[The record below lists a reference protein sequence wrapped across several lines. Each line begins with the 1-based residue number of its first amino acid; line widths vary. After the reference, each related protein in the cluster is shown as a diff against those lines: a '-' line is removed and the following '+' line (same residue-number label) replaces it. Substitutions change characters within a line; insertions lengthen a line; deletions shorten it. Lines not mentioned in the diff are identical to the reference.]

1 MKLSM
6 LALAT
11 VSALAFSAAHA
22 EETITLYTSQAPEQA
37 QETVDAFEAANPD
50 IKVNWTRNGTSAL
63 MNVMRAEIEAGNIQ
77 PDVLLVADPI
87 NLGTLKA
94 EGHLMAYPDA
104 PVDGYDQAAYD
115 KDMTYFGTK
124 AITTG
129 IAYNTDIA
137 EPVES
142 WNDLLVED
150 NRGMIAVP
158 SPLYSGAALNHLH
171 ALINAPEIGW
181 SFYEGLND
189 LDIVPEGGNG
199 PATKA
204 VASGMAK
211 YAILVDANTLRAK
224 ADGSPVD
231 YIAPKDGVSFIGEPV
246 AIMSTTKHEEAA
258 KKFVDFL
265 LSEQGQ
271 ELVSK
276 QGNIPL
282 MPGVAA
288 PEGYPELSSMTLI
301 GYDVDEAVKTDEQ
314 VRAKFAEI
322 FGL

>member
-1 MKLSM
+1 MKLRL
-6 LALAT
+6 LALTA
-11 VSALAFSAAHA
+11 VSVLAFSAAHA
-22 EETITLYTSQAPEQA
+22 QETITLYTSQAPEQA

-50 IKVNWTRNGTSAL
+50 IKVDWTRNGTSAL
-63 MNVMRAEIEAGNIQ
+63 MNVMRAEIEAGQ
-77 PDVLLVADPI
+77 VQADVLLVADPI

-94 EGHLMAYPDA
+94 GGYLMAYPDA
-104 PVDGYDQAAYD
+104 PVAGYDKAAYD
-115 KDMTYFGTK
+115 KDMTFFGTK

-129 IAYNTDIA
+129 IAYNTNIA

-142 WNDLLVED
+142 WNDLLVEE
-150 NRGMIAVP
+150 NRGQIAVP

-171 ALINAPEIGW
+171 ALINDPDIGW
-181 SFYEGLND
+181 AFYEGLND

-211 YAILVDANTLRAK
+211 YAILVDANALRAK

-246 AIMSTTKHEEAA
+246 AILNGTQHEAAA

-265 LSEQGQ
+265 LSQQGQ

-282 MPGVAA
+282 LPGIAA
-288 PEGYPELSSMTLI
+288 PEGYPDLSSMTLL
-301 GYDVDEAVKTDEQ
+301 GYDVDEAVTNNDQ
-314 VRAKFAEI
+314 VREQFAEI